1 MKGSVVHMGKTRIK
15 RLPDEVI
22 SKIAAGEVVTNP
34 ASVVKELVE
43 NSVDAGASRVEIQ
56 IRNGG
61 KSYIKVSD
69 NGIGMPKEELALAV
83 QRYTTS
89 KIETLEDIYKITSYG
104 FRGEALASI
113 AEVSRLVITSSN
125 GDESARLEVVGGKV
139 VKLSD
144 FFRERGTTVE
154 VYDLFFNVP
163 ARRRFLSSE
172 KVETRMVTEMVE
184 RFLVA
189 LPSVELLYKVED
201 EVVYFSGPSGLSE
214 RFTTVFPEVRELRE
228 FEEETVFGKVRG
240 VISSPQYFRKNR
252 TGQMFFVNGRFVL
265 DSLLNSAL
273 ERGYGES
280 IAHGGKPYAVLFLEI
295 SPDRVDV
302 NIHPQKLQVKFS
314 DAQGVYNEVIR
325 VVRDQ
330 VRRFTGF
337 TMFVERS
344 ASDSSSAGGQITRV
358 EYEDRFSSGI
368 NTTVKESTRLIT
380 EKAPDSEYS
389 NLDSSWNMDSH
400 IRENLGSKTRQ
411 FAVQLPYLFADEFTN
426 IPSNYLIVKERYV
439 IFEDADGLA
448 IMDFHAAHERLLFE
462 KFKNREFSTQRL
474 LIPVELK
481 LSKSMLDTLVTLEGQ
496 LKDLGFDFSINGD
509 EVKVIQIPSLLKVTE
524 ITDVLIELIDEYR
537 LPFQRPT
544 SMLHTLA
551 SKACKSAVKTG
562 DKLTVEEIK
571 QLLKEVKSRGSLTC
585 PHGRP
590 IIMKIKFSELDS
602 FFGR

>member
-265 DSLLNSAL
+265 DSLLNLSL
-273 ERGYGES
+273 
-280 IAHGGKPYAVLFLEI
+280 
-295 SPDRVDV
+295 
-302 NIHPQKLQVKFS
+302 IH
-314 DAQGVYNEVIR
+314 I
-325 VVRDQ
+325 
-330 VRRFTGF
+330 
-337 TMFVERS
+337 
-344 ASDSSSAGGQITRV
+344 
-358 EYEDRFSSGI
+358 
-368 NTTVKESTRLIT
+368 
-380 EKAPDSEYS
+380 
-389 NLDSSWNMDSH
+389 
-400 IRENLGSKTRQ
+400 
-411 FAVQLPYLFADEFTN
+411 
-426 IPSNYLIVKERYV
+426 
-439 IFEDADGLA
+439 
-448 IMDFHAAHERLLFE
+448 
-462 KFKNREFSTQRL
+462 
-474 LIPVELK
+474 
-481 LSKSMLDTLVTLEGQ
+481 
-496 LKDLGFDFSINGD
+496 
-509 EVKVIQIPSLLKVTE
+509 
-524 ITDVLIELIDEYR
+524 
-537 LPFQRPT
+537 
-544 SMLHTLA
+544 
-551 SKACKSAVKTG
+551 
-562 DKLTVEEIK
+562 
-571 QLLKEVKSRGSLTC
+571 
-585 PHGRP
+585 
-590 IIMKIKFSELDS
+590 
-602 FFGR
+602 